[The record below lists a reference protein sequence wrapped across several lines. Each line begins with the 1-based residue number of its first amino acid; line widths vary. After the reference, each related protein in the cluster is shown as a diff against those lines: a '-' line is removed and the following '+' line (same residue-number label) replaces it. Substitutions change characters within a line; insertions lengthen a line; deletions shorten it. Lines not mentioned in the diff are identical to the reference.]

1 MVNKKQPPTACFCNG
16 ALTDWFK
23 VLSSFHNWF
32 RGTGRGFRKA
42 PLQKHKRY
50 AQCRATA
57 TVLRTLALLLAA
69 LSRATPKQA
78 KEPIISTNDIEKLD
92 FIRVNKLALSN
103 EIYDYKK

>member
-1 MVNKKQPPTACFCNG
+1 MSAAGDRCQCRVRF
-16 ALTDWFK
+16 LI
-23 VLSSFHNWF
+23 SFRC
-32 RGTGRGFRKA
+32 RGQKRASRSAAAINTG
-42 PLQKHKRY
+42 RY

-103 EIYDYKK
+103 EFYDYKK